1 MRPVKIHV
9 EAVSK
14 VFGRDPRGALA
25 KVHAGMD
32 KTRLKDET
40 DHVLGLHDITLDIRA
55 GETFVIMGLSGS
67 GKSTLI
73 RHFNRLIEPTG
84 GRILFDG
91 DDILTYD
98 APRLQAFRRRKV
110 AMVFQRFALLP
121 HKTVAE
127 NVAYGLTLDGIPK
140 AEALRLLDAEALRQ
154 LAAGREH
161 GDPHRLLLLLER
173 HLHRPAAMLDG
184 VGHQLIDDDG
194 EG

>member
-73 RHFNRLIEPTG
+73 RHFNRLIES
-84 GRILFDG
+84 
-91 DDILTYD
+91 
-98 APRLQAFRRRKV
+98 
-110 AMVFQRFALLP
+110 
-121 HKTVAE
+121 
-127 NVAYGLTLDGIPK
+127 
-140 AEALRLLDAEALRQ
+140 
-154 LAAGREH
+154 
-161 GDPHRLLLLLER
+161 
-173 HLHRPAAMLDG
+173 MLDETEERALVELRRSAATTPSG
-184 VGHQLIDDDG
+184 LPVNGPLPNTSTNWNG
-194 EG
+194 RLMPPSVRR